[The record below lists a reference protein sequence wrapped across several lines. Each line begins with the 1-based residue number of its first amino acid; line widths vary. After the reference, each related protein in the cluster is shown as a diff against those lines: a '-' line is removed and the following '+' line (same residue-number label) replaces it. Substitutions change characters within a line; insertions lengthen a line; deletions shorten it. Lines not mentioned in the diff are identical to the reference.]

1 MVVLVT
7 AQVVYQNEME
17 FFLLYEKMSKLEN
30 KCETDSRLMVPFL
43 ILHFIV
49 RFDSYYMYPSSE
61 IFFISK
67 KILEWEIYFEL
78 KSFM

>member
-1 MVVLVT
+1 
-7 AQVVYQNEME
+7 ME
-17 FFLLYEKMSKLEN
+17 WSFSHSTKKMSKLEN

-61 IFFISK
+61 IFLSQK
-67 KILEWEIYFEL
+67 KKKVLEWKIYFEL